1 MAAGT
6 PKTWALILGIVL
18 LAIGAGVLIFF
29 MIEYFDKKN
38 KKTHVSLLIGISLAL
53 IVIGV
58 GFVVYYI
65 ITKKKGGA
73 VKSSSVPSQFDTQPM
88 YSGMPMGG
96 YGGYPPPYMI

>member
-6 PKTWALILGIVL
+6 PKTWALILGIIL

-38 KKTHVSLLIGISLAL
+38 KKIHVSLMIGLSLAL

-58 GFVVYYI
+58 GFVVYYL
-65 ITKKKGGA
+65 ITKKKGG
-73 VKSSSVPSQFDTQPM
+73 VIKSSVPSQFDTQPM

-96 YGGYPPPYMI
+96 YGGYPSPYMI